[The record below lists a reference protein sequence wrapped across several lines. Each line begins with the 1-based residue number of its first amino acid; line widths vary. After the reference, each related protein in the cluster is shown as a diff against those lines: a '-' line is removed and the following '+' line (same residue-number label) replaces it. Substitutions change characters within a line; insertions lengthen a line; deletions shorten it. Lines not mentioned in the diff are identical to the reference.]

1 MDGERPQSRPLG
13 NPFSPGFGTV
23 PTSLVG
29 RDDVLSDLYEGMA
42 VGPTDERFTS
52 VVLGVRGSGK
62 TALLTEIEDQA
73 ANNGWVVLSVDGVAN
88 GLLGRV
94 SEMISQ
100 AVRGHQTPGIEELA
114 GPKSKERR
122 RGIKIGPYQA
132 GWAET
137 ELFDPAS
144 HMGVRER
151 LTVMARAAQRA
162 GSAVLLTLDELHSA
176 NKDEARRLASD
187 IQHITKKGRL
197 PLAFVGAGLLEMKY
211 TLMEGK
217 KNTFFKR
224 CHSYDMPPLT
234 YPDALQGIRFP
245 IKEMGGT
252 ITGSALRSA
261 ASAVDGSPYKMQLIG
276 HAAWK
281 AANAPINEVDDFAVE
296 LAIESAEDTML
307 RNISEPAFYD
317 LSNDE
322 QDYLVSLVSLGD
334 RGTTRTIAHQTEM
347 DERETRR
354 IARRLELAGYI
365 IRDQRGPAALT
376 DLVPR
381 DVIVK
386 EGGLDISEHG
396 PTAADAPAGSA
407 EPPRPAER
415 GSRPAS
421 SPKCRRWMPKAKAYC
436 VLLHDHSGRCR
447 SR

>member
-1 MDGERPQSRPLG
+1 M
-13 NPFSPGFGTV
+13 
-23 PTSLVG
+23 
-29 RDDVLSDLYEGMA
+29 LSDLYEGMA

-52 VVLGVRGSGK
+52 MILGVRGSGK

-73 ANNGWVVLSVDGVAN
+73 ASNGWVVLSVDGVAG

-94 SEMISQ
+94 SEMIGQ
-100 AVRGHQTPGIEELA
+100 AARGHQTPGLEELA
-114 GPKSKERR
+114 GAKSKERS
-122 RGIKIGPYQA
+122 RGVKLGPYQA
-132 GWAET
+132 GWTET
-137 ELFDPAS
+137 ELFDPAGD
-144 HMGVRER
+144 MGLRER
-151 LTVMARAAQRA
+151 LTVMAKAAQRA

-176 NKDEARRLASD
+176 NNDEARRLASD
-187 IQHITKKGRL
+187 VQHITKKGRL

-224 CHSYDMPPLT
+224 CHSYDVPPLT

-245 IKEMGGT
+245 IEEMGGK
-252 ITGSALRSA
+252 ITGTALRSA

-281 AANAPINEVDDFAVE
+281 TANAPTNEVDDFAVG

-322 QDYLVSLVSLGD
+322 QEYLVSLVSLGY
-334 RGTTRTIAHQTEM
+334 RGTTRAIADMTEM

-376 DLVPR
+376 NLVPR
-381 DVIVK
+381 DVIAE

-396 PTAADAPAGSA
+396 PTTADALAGNA
-407 EPPRPAER
+407 EPPRLPHR
-415 GSRPAS
+415 GPRRTP
-421 SPKCRRWMPKAKAYC
+421 SPKCRRWMPRAQAYC
-436 VLLHDHSGRCR
+436 VLPRDHTGRCR

>member
-1 MDGERPQSRPLG
+1 MDGGLPRDRLSG
-13 NPFSPGFGTV
+13 NPFLPGFGTV

-52 VVLGVRGSGK
+52 VILGVRGSGK

-73 ANNGWVVLSVDGVAN
+73 AGNGWVVLSVDGVAD

-94 SEMISQ
+94 SEMIGQ
-100 AVRGHQTPGIEELA
+100 AVRGHQTPGLEELA
-114 GPKSKERR
+114 GPRSKERR
-122 RGIKIGPYQA
+122 RGIKVGPYQA
-132 GWAET
+132 GWVEA
-137 ELFDPAS
+137 ELFDPAVD
-144 HMGVRER
+144 MGLRER

-176 NKDEARRLASD
+176 NKEEARRLASD
-187 IQHITKKGRL
+187 IQHITKRGRL

-211 TLMEGK
+211 TLMEGE

-224 CHSYDMPPLT
+224 CHSCDMPPLT

-245 IKEMGGT
+245 IEEMGGT
-252 ITGSALRSA
+252 ITGTALRSA
-261 ASAVDGSPYKMQLIG
+261 ASAVEGSPYRMQLIG

-281 AANAPINEVDDFAVE
+281 TANAPMNEVDDFAVE
-296 LAIESAEDTML
+296 LAIEFAEDVML

-322 QDYLVSLVSLGD
+322 QEYLVSLVSLGD
-334 RGTTRTIAHQTEM
+334 RGTTRAIADKTET

-365 IRDQRGPAALT
+365 VRDQRGPAALT
-376 DLVPR
+376 NLVPR

-386 EGGLDISEHG
+386 EGGLDIGEHG
-396 PTAADAPAGSA
+396 PTAADALGGDAGL
-407 EPPRPAER
+407 PRLAER
-415 GSRPAS
+415 GSRPAA
-421 SPKCRRWMPKAKAYC
+421 SPKCRRWMPRAKAYC
-436 VLLHDHSGRCR
+436 VLLRDHSGRCR